1 MRGLDAFRFFFKY
14 TQTLNESSNTVV
26 VRISNSLY
34 YILYS
39 ILGIVELDKS
49 KKTRNYVINIIEQSV
64 TVVLYCT

>member
-14 TQTLNESSNTVV
+14 TQTLKESSNTVV